1 MPNPRTKVRR
11 GSRYT
16 KKVTFDDVWASL
28 DRLEKLQE
36 DDRKAME
43 RAREKG
49 EKESEEMKRA
59 MQEAHERTEKA
70 IEETQ
75 KAMKETQR
83 IVGDLGNRFGDFSEA
98 ALVPD
103 LREQFRKYRFN
114 FTRLNEH
121 VKLND
126 AELDIHTEIDAF
138 LENGV
143 EAIAVEVKSALKKP
157 DVDYHIARM
166 EKLRK
171 YADSRGDKRKFYGAM
186 AATVVDD
193 EARLYALQQ
202 GFYLIEP
209 SGESIKIIEPV
220 TPAKSW

>member
-1 MPNPRTKVRR
+1 MPNPRTKVKR

-16 KKVTFDDVWASL
+16 KKVTFEDVWASL
-28 DRLEKLQE
+28 DRLEKLHE
-36 DDRKAME
+36 ESK
-43 RAREKG
+43 
-49 EKESEEMKRA
+49 KESEEMKRA
-59 MQEAHERTEKA
+59 MKETHEETEKA
-70 IEETQ
+70 I
-75 KAMKETQR
+75 KETQR
-83 IVGDLGNRFGDFSEA
+83 IVGDIGNRFGDFSEA
-98 ALVPD
+98 TLVPD
-103 LREQFRKYRFN
+103 LREQFRKYHFN

-126 AELDIHTEIDAF
+126 GELNIHTEIDAF

-186 AATVVDD
+186 AATVIDD
-193 EARLYALQQ
+193 DTRLYTLQQ
-202 GFYLIEP
+202 GLFLIEP
-209 SGESIKIIEPV
+209 SGESVKIAEPIS
-220 TPAKSW
+220 PAKAW